1 MRRSSA
7 ANPSSAMNELISEHS
22 IWDRANGALDLLS
35 GMIEAQALIAYA
47 RPKAGDAIPVIIIA
61 GFLGA
66 GKSTLLRQLLGAA
79 GGKRIA
85 AVVNDFAALNIDAAL
100 IAETSA
106 DTIALQ
112 NGCICCSLS
121 GGMARSLLAIAERS
135 ERPDLIA
142 IEASG
147 VSDPASIAQIIGT
160 LPGVFVDSIVAVV
173 DASAAPVTAE
183 IAELHQRQISSA
195 DIILL
200 NKADLISD
208 EEAQERVLSLR
219 RAVPRATVI
228 RTTQGAVPLKVL
240 LDFMH
245 EQKAPGPAFIK
256 DGQNELFQSVALA
269 VKQPLDRRKFEHA
282 LSTLPDAV
290 LRLKGFV
297 RFANDPG
304 AVWLVQAVGCRWR
317 IESCALPPDALGLV
331 AIGLRMPSFDAVIE
345 QHLLFQQGE

>member
-1 MRRSSA
+1 MQRSSV
-7 ANPSSAMNELISEHS
+7 ANPSCAMNEVISEQG

-35 GMIEAQALIAYA
+35 GMIEAQALIAHA
-47 RPKAGDAIPVIIIA
+47 KPKAGDAIPVIIIA

-79 GGKRIA
+79 GGRRIA

-121 GGMARSLLAIAERS
+121 GGMARSLLAIADRS

-147 VSDPASIAQIIGT
+147 VSDPASIAQIVGT

-173 DASAAPVTAE
+173 DASAIPA
-183 IAELHQRQISSA
+183 IAELADLHQRQISNA

-200 NKADLISD
+200 NKADLVSD
-208 EEAQERVLSLR
+208 EGAQERVLSLR

-228 RTTQGAVPLKVL
+228 RTTQGAVPLPVL

-245 EQKAPGPAFIK
+245 ELQAPGPAFIK
-256 DGQNELFQSVALA
+256 DGQNELFQSVALTI
-269 VKQPLDRRKFEHA
+269 KQPLDRRKFEQA
-282 LSTLPDAV
+282 LSTIPDGV

-297 RFANDPG
+297 RFADDPDS
-304 AVWLVQAVGCRWR
+304 VWLVQAVGCRWR
-317 IESCALPPDALGLV
+317 MEPCAIAPDALGLV
-331 AIGLRMPSFDAVIE
+331 AVGLRMLSFDAVVE
-345 QHLLFQQGE
+345 QHLLFQQEG